1 MAEAKKYLV
10 TDGPLGADRTYL
22 NGEEI
27 ELDAR
32 SAKRLLTEKKI
43 VPIKVAAPKGGDD
56 AGDQN
61 GGLDHAGQ
69 KDNKDES
76 LKDKTKGLTKGGK
89 K

>member
-1 MAEAKKYLV
+1 MAETKKYLV
-10 TDGPLGADRTYL
+10 TDGPLGADRIYL

-43 VPIKVAAPKGGDD
+43 ATIKVAALKGGDD
-56 AGDQN
+56 AGDQK
-61 GGLDHAGQ
+61 GDLEDAGQ
-69 KDNKDES
+69 KDNKEEG
-76 LKDKTKGLTKGGK
+76 LKDKTKGSTKGGK